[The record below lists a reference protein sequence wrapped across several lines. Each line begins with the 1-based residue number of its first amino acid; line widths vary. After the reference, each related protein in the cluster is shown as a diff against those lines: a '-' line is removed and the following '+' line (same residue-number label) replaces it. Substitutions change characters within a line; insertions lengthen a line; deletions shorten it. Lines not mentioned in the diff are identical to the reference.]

1 VEYITVL
8 LAVVAAF
15 YFILLRPVMAQQRRH
30 RRDISTLA
38 IGDEV
43 LTTAGFYATVVEI
56 NTYEDRPME
65 ILLEVAPGVI
75 LRGTPTAVESIAR
88 RPEASDTG
96 ASGFS
101 TVDTSAE
108 TAEDAADAAS
118 HAER

>member
-1 VEYITVL
+1 MEYLTVL

-15 YFILLRPVMAQQRRH
+15 YFILLRPVMMQQRKH

-43 LTTAGFYATVVEI
+43 LTTAGFYATVIEI

-75 LRGTPTAVESIAR
+75 LRGTPGAVESIAR
-88 RPEASDTG
+88 RAEPSDTG
-96 ASGFS
+96 SGD
-101 TVDTSAE
+101 VDSSSAVVQ
-108 TAEDAADAAS
+108 DAADTPSTAD
-118 HAER
+118 R

>member
-1 VEYITVL
+1 MEYLTVL

-15 YFILLRPVMAQQRRH
+15 YFILLRPVMMQQRKH

-43 LTTAGFYATVVEI
+43 LTSAGFYATVMEI

-75 LRGTPTAVESIAR
+75 LRGTPGAVESIAR
-88 RPEASDTG
+88 R
-96 ASGFS
+96 
-101 TVDTSAE
+101 AE
-108 TAEDAADAAS
+108 TADTGSGAGDVDSSSAVVQDAADTPSTAD
-118 HAER
+118 R

>member
-65 ILLEVAPGVI
+65 VLLEVAPGVI
-75 LRGTPTAVESIAR
+75 VRGTPSAVDSIAR
-88 RPEASDTG
+88 RAEASDTD
-96 ASGFS
+96 ASMVPA
-101 TVDTSAE
+101 VDTSAQ

-118 HAER
+118 PAER